1 MSANRP
7 ISVFDVIGPVMVG
20 PSSSHT
26 AGAVRLGLIG
36 RAALGEAPVQAQ
48 LSLHGSFA
56 RTGRGHGTHL
66 ALVAG
71 LLGLSPA
78 DERIRHSLR
87 LAEEAGLHVT
97 FDTIDL
103 GEEAHPNSVL
113 IHIQG
118 PTQSLSLGGAS
129 IGGGLVEVTQLQ
141 GYRVHFSGELD
152 TLILIAD
159 DQPGTVNTIS
169 GWLAGH
175 QINIATL
182 RVKRNERGGQA
193 IMILETDQPL
203 PIPLTQGLESL
214 PWVHWARTI
223 PRIKE

>member
-7 ISVFDVIGPVMVG
+7 ISVFDVIGPIMVG

-36 RAALGEAPVQAQ
+36 RATLGEPPLQAR
-48 LSLHGSFA
+48 LLLHGSFA

-78 DERIRHSLR
+78 DERIRNSLL
-87 LAEEAGLHVT
+87 LAQQAGLQIT
-97 FDTIDL
+97 FETIDL
-103 GEEAHPNSVL
+103 GEEAHPNSVRMEL
-113 IHIQG
+113 QG
-118 PTQSLSLGGAS
+118 QQQTLTLTGAS
-129 IGGGLVEVTQLQ
+129 IGGGLVEVTELQ
-141 GYRVHFSGELD
+141 GYRVRFSGELD
-152 TLILIAD
+152 TLVLIAD

-175 QINIATL
+175 HINIATL

-193 IMILETDQPL
+193 IMILETDQSL
-203 PIPLTQGLESL
+203 PSTLTYGLETL
-214 PWVHWARTI
+214 PWVHWVRAI

>member
-1 MSANRP
+1 MSTARP
-7 ISVFDVIGPVMVG
+7 ISVFEVIGPIMVG

-36 RAALGEAPVQAQ
+36 RAALGQAPQQAH
-48 LSLHGSFA
+48 LRLHGSFA

-78 DERIRHSLR
+78 DERIRQSLR
-87 LAEEAGLHVT
+87 LAQETGLHIS

-103 GEEAHPNSVL
+103 GEEAHPNSVCMEL
-113 IHIQG
+113 EGQD
-118 PTQSLSLGGAS
+118 QSLSLTGAS
-129 IGGGLVEVTQLQ
+129 IGGGMVEITELQ
-141 GYRVHFSGELD
+141 GYRVRFGGELD

-159 DQPGTVNTIS
+159 DQPGTINTIS
-169 GWLAGH
+169 GWLSGH

-182 RVKRNERGGQA
+182 RVKRNARGGQA

-203 PIPLTQGLESL
+203 PAPLTQSLESL

-223 PRIKE
+223 PRLKE